1 MPHGSACPTGRD
13 LNRKDCHR
21 LHRIVP
27 SWKKGNDS
35 SGGEDTGKYKDWLP
49 KCILA
54 NRANKRLEVFYNING
69 KRKKHFRTAT
79 VILPISSG
87 EDLEQH
93 QAICRRSPSGESSF
107 SYEIYL
113 LIMSYISWLLENG
126 IPPVTPVV
134 KKKTHYGVSS
144 FHIVKS
150 SIRLQENM
158 IFFRHQGSRTGWW
171 WWLWPSRSFGTQP
184 RKQSF
189 SSDFTQT
196 GILGSALTTL
206 TIFRTVFFLENDAL
220 LCWHVQL
227 FNVLTFSLQIA
238 ISLAQGTVPK
248 FAVQTGKLIATSVF
262 LKM

>member
-1 MPHGSACPTGRD
+1 MPHGSACPPGRD

-87 EDLEQH
+87 EDLEEH

-113 LIMSYISWLLENG
+113 LIMSYIS
-126 IPPVTPVV
+126 PPVTPVV
-134 KKKTHYGVSS
+134 KKR
-144 FHIVKS
+144 HIMVLA
-150 SIRLQENM
+150 R
-158 IFFRHQGSRTGWW
+158 F
-171 WWLWPSRSFGTQP
+171 
-184 RKQSF
+184 
-189 SSDFTQT
+189 
-196 GILGSALTTL
+196 IL
-206 TIFRTVFFLENDAL
+206 
-220 LCWHVQL
+220 
-227 FNVLTFSLQIA
+227 
-238 ISLAQGTVPK
+238 
-248 FAVQTGKLIATSVF
+248 
-262 LKM
+262 

>member
-1 MPHGSACPTGRD
+1 MPHGSACPPGRD

-35 SGGEDTGKYKDWLP
+35 SGGEDSGKYKDWLP
-49 KCILA
+49 KCILV
-54 NRANKRLEVFYNING
+54 NRAHKRFEVFYNING

-113 LIMSYISWLLENG
+113 LIMSYIS
-126 IPPVTPVV
+126 PPVTPVV

-158 IFFRHQGSRTGWW
+158 IFSGIKDPELDDDDDYGQAGHSE
-171 WWLWPSRSFGTQP
+171 PS
-184 RKQSF
+184 
-189 SSDFTQT
+189 
-196 GILGSALTTL
+196 LGSSLFHPTL
-206 TIFRTVFFLENDAL
+206 LKQAFLGQ
-220 LCWHVQL
+220 H
-227 FNVLTFSLQIA
+227 
-238 ISLAQGTVPK
+238 
-248 FAVQTGKLIATSVF
+248 
-262 LKM
+262 

>member
-113 LIMSYISWLLENG
+113 LIMSYIS
-126 IPPVTPVV
+126 PPVTPVA
-134 KKKTHYGVSS
+134 KKR
-144 FHIVKS
+144 HIMVLARFILWRAASACRKIWFFQAS
-150 SIRLQENM
+150 RIQNWMMMMIMAKQVIRNPASEAVFFIRLYSN
-158 IFFRHQGSRTGWW
+158 RHSWV
-171 WWLWPSRSFGTQP
+171 SIDNIDHF
-184 RKQSF
+184 
-189 SSDFTQT
+189 
-196 GILGSALTTL
+196 
-206 TIFRTVFFLENDAL
+206 
-220 LCWHVQL
+220 
-227 FNVLTFSLQIA
+227 
-238 ISLAQGTVPK
+238 
-248 FAVQTGKLIATSVF
+248 
-262 LKM
+262 